1 MTEKVESS
9 IKDPP
14 TTQIKEVWAENLE
27 DEFKV
32 INELVEKYNY
42 VGMDTEYPG
51 IYSAFQNEANTKE
64 AGYKFIKSNVD
75 Q

>member
-1 MTEKVESS
+1 VSKIFIEK
-9 IKDPP
+9 IK
-14 TTQIKEVWAENLE
+14 
-27 DEFKV
+27 
-32 INELVEKYNY
+32 Y